1 MLYNKYAVEWIET
14 LNILDALVISER
26 EDKQSATT
34 TTTTRKNSFSFC
46 ATDAA
51 VFLSLLCLLCFPL
64 SVVVWNVKQTEL
76 SLLRDKLHSQSP
88 AASKVEKQIFL
99 REQLSTFIREAHA
112 ELQGNSSIIINF
124 LIRN

>member
-1 MLYNKYAVEWIET
+1 MEWIET
-14 LNILDALVISER
+14 LNILDALVISES

-34 TTTTRKNSFSFC
+34 TTKKNSFSFC

-76 SLLRDKLHSQSP
+76 CLLRDKLHSQSP

-99 REQLSTFIREAHA
+99 REQLSTFILEAHA
-112 ELQGNSSIIINF
+112 ELKGNSSIIIIII
-124 LIRN
+124 LIRNDFPLLLW